1 MKKIILVSL
10 FILSMLEAKEKMVLL
25 NIQMHGCGWC
35 AKMQREVFDDPEVM
49 AKLKKRFKVIVLNRD
64 EDIGKIPPF
73 LHPRF
78 FPTTYILTPDM
89 KKVDD
94 ELPGYMSAKDLFYY
108 FDME

>member
-10 FILSMLEAKEKMVLL
+10 FILTMLDAKEKMVLL

-35 AKMQREVFDDPEVM
+35 AKMQREVFDNPSVM
-49 AKLKKRFKVIVLNRD
+49 AKLKKRFKVLLVNRD
-64 EDIGKIPPF
+64 DDIDKIPPF
-73 LHPRF
+73 LHPRY

-94 ELPGYMSAKDLFYY
+94 ELPGYMGAKELLDY
-108 FDME
+108 FDLQ